1 VTVLLLASTSDNS
14 PAGQNFTLWFPAGLF
29 IIVTAILYLMYS
41 RPHQRVPP
49 RRPAHAQA
57 SGAGR
62 ASVTQASAAQ
72 TTAAA
77 LASAAPASSAE
88 PAASASTDGAK
99 EQPAEP
105 GDAGT
110 EATE

>member
-1 VTVLLLASTSDNS
+1 VSVLLLAQSTSDNS

-29 IIVTAILYLMYS
+29 IIVGVILYLMYS

-57 SGAGR
+57 SPAH
-62 ASVTQASAAQ
+62 AQASGAA
-72 TTAAA
+72 
-77 LASAAPASSAE
+77 
-88 PAASASTDGAK
+88 PAASASAK
-99 EQPAEP
+99 EEAAEP
-105 GDAGT
+105 GDAGA

>member
-1 VTVLLLASTSDNS
+1 VSVLLLAQSTSDNS

-29 IIVTAILYLMYS
+29 IIVGVILYLMYS

-57 SGAGR
+57 SPAH
-62 ASVTQASAAQ
+62 AQASPAHAQASGAA
-72 TTAAA
+72 
-77 LASAAPASSAE
+77 
-88 PAASASTDGAK
+88 PAASASAK
-99 EQPAEP
+99 EEAAEP
-105 GDAGT
+105 GDAGA